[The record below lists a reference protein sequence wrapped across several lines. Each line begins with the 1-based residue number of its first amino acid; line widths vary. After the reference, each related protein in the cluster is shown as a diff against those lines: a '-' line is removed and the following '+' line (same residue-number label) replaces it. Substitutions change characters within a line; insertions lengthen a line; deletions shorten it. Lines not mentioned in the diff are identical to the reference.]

1 MVRVAELRG
10 VLPAGGQFIQKRVER
25 RHEIPAVFKVPLV
38 ELRELKDEGADVITE
53 GLAGMEE

>member
-1 MVRVAELRG
+1 M
-10 VLPAGGQFIQKRVER
+10 PAGGQFIQQRVER

-38 ELRELKDEGADVITE
+38 ELRELKEEGAEVITE

>member
-1 MVRVAELRG
+1 M
-10 VLPAGGQFIQKRVER
+10 PAGGQFIQKRVER